1 MQTPFFRPEMSLTM
15 TPEMEARSVQNIE
28 SCRRLG
34 HLLAAKVQEH
44 GATLEDA
51 AIGSM
56 YATFDLAMCHVG
68 GDPYAALAWARTALE
83 VIEASLPRCG
93 SLQ

>member
-1 MQTPFFRPEMSLTM
+1 M
-15 TPEMEARSVQNIE
+15 TPDMEARSIHNIE

-34 HLLAAKVQEH
+34 HKLAAKVQEH
-44 GATLEDA
+44 GVTLEDA

-68 GDPYAALAWARTALE
+68 GDPYAALAWARGALD
-83 VIEASLPRCG
+83 VMEASIPACG
-93 SLQ
+93 SVQ

>member
-1 MQTPFFRPEMSLTM
+1 M
-15 TPEMEARSVQNIE
+15 TPDMEARSVQNIE

-34 HLLAAKVQEH
+34 HKLAAKVQEH
-44 GATLEDA
+44 GVTLEDA

-56 YATFDLAMCHVG
+56 YATFDLAMCHSG
-68 GDPYAALAWARTALE
+68 GDPKAALAWSRRALQ
-83 VIEASLPRCG
+83 VIEASLPHSG